1 MFLGFLGTLIG
12 FGFLGLRPTKDL
24 NRYHNVLKNTPIMTA
39 IPIMIDI
46 TTLPEAGSIYAR
58 ATLGKKEYKKY
69 KIR

>member
-24 NRYHNVLKNTPIMTA
+24 NRYHNVLKKTPIMTA
-39 IPIMIDI
+39 IPIIIDI

-58 ATLGKKEYKKY
+58 ATWGKKSMNTIE
-69 KIR
+69 